1 MDNFVNYLLTKD
13 KPLSLSSAKRYRNSV
28 KRVYRDLGLDIA
40 TSPDKAQ
47 QHLALWLSDNYAL
60 NKKGNR
66 QWSAS
71 MSNYIK
77 FLEENYD

>member
-13 KPLSLSSAKRYRNSV
+13 KPLSLSSAKRYKNSV
-28 KRVYRDLGLDIA
+28 IRVYRDLNIDIA
-40 TSPDKAQ
+40 NTPDQARD
-47 QHLALWLSDNYAL
+47 HLALWLSDNYQL

-71 MSNYIK
+71 MSNFIK
-77 FLEENYD
+77 FLEVN

>member
-1 MDNFVNYLLTKD
+1 MDNFVNYLLNKK
-13 KPLSLSSAKRYRNSV
+13 KPLSLSSAKRYKNSV
-28 KRVYRDLGLDIA
+28 IRVYRDLGLDIA
-40 TSPDKAQ
+40 TSPDQASE
-47 QHLALWLSDNYAL
+47 HLALWLSDNFAL

-77 FLEENYD
+77 FLGEN